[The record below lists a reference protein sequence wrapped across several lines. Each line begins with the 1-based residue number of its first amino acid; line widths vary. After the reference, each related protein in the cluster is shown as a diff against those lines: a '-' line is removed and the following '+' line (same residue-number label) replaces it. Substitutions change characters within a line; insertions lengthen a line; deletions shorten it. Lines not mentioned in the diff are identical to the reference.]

1 MTKDE
6 DQAIKLARIEEKVS
20 NIQEQIAKMSAGNKI
35 LTEQLYQ
42 VMKDTTTALN
52 STKSAHKRLD
62 DLKETIFW
70 AVGLSATVVGIFA
83 TILTTVL
90 SK

>member
-1 MTKDE
+1 MTNE
-6 DQAIKLARIEEKVS
+6 DLAIRLARIEEKVN
-20 NIQEQIAKMSAGNKI
+20 NIEKQVLTMSTGSKY

-42 VMKDTTTALN
+42 VSQDTTTALN

-62 DLKETIFW
+62 DLKATIAW

-83 TILTTVL
+83 SILTSVL
-90 SK
+90 MK